1 MARSATGIPSRKI
14 LPTHRLVIGNV
25 QEVRMD
31 VIISRI
37 ETLRMKLDKLRKDDL
52 KEYPTRRIFIDPL
65 LKALGWDVEDPDVA
79 ELEYTT
85 IDGKSVDYALKI
97 NRKPVLFIEAKPLND
112 PLTDVKSITQIVSYA
127 ANAGIEWCILTN
139 GVTYKVYRSTEKVEA
154 PDKLLFEI
162 SFDPK
167 ETEGISTQQ
176 IAERFE
182 RISRDAMAEGLLDD
196 IGEQIFTMTKVRKAL
211 DKLFIDP
218 PNPLIK
224 LIRSTIGDNS
234 IQPQQVKKALERL
247 WTQTY
252 EITVQY
258 THDIGVQSE
267 SPDITESSR
276 QEYSEEYHT
285 EGKPW
290 EIIELYRSID
300 KFCRELDPPNIK
312 RKFLKT
318 YVSYS
323 HGKNIFCSVHLQKS
337 ALRVWI
343 KVKYA
348 DLDRPPEYV
357 RDVSTIGHYGVGDVE
372 LGIDSFEKFQNSRVY
387 IQRSFEENKSE

>member
-1 MARSATGIPSRKI
+1 MST
-14 LPTHRLVIGNV
+14 L
-25 QEVRMD
+25 
-31 VIISRI
+31 ISCI
-37 ETLRMKLDKLRKDDL
+37 ENLRANLDRHQKRDL
-52 KEYPTRRIFIDPL
+52 KELPTRTIFIDPL
-65 LKALGWDVEDPDVA
+65 LETLGWDIRDPDEV
-79 ELEYTT
+79 ELEYQT

-112 PLTDVKSITQIVSYA
+112 TLTDIKSIAQIVSYA

-139 GVTYKVYRSTEKVEA
+139 GVTYKVYRSTEKAEA
-154 PDKLLFEI
+154 PEKLLFEM
-162 SFDPK
+162 SLDPK
-167 ETEGISTQQ
+167 ETEGISIQQ
-176 IAERFE
+176 IAERFQ
-182 RISRDAMAEGLLDD
+182 RISRDAMAKGLLDD

-211 DKLFIDP
+211 DKLFSDP
-218 PNPLIK
+218 PNSLIR

-258 THDIGVQSE
+258 THDIGIQSE
-267 SPDITESSR
+267 SPDITESGR

-300 KFCRELDPPNIK
+300 KFCREFDPPNIK

-323 HGKNIFCSVHLQKS
+323 HGKNIFCCVHLQKS

-348 DLDRPPEYV
+348 DLDRPSEYV
-357 RDVSTIGHYGVGDVE
+357 RDVSNIGHYGVGDVE
-372 LGIDSFEKFQNSRVY
+372 LGIDSFEKFQNSKVY
-387 IQRSFEENKSE
+387 IQRSFEESKSE